1 MTDCTACCTADV
13 DNRKNVLQVEKYDIN
28 IMDDAV
34 ESFLKSMENIKASYI
49 IIYYQNHC
57 KIAIPSF
64 NFSKEVDHYDI
75 INIKQGPSCFLSP
88 TGWI

>member
-34 ESFLKSMENIKASYI
+34 ESFLKSMENIKATYLYPYI
-49 IIYYQNHC
+49 IIYY
-57 KIAIPSF
+57 
-64 NFSKEVDHYDI
+64 
-75 INIKQGPSCFLSP
+75 
-88 TGWI
+88 

>member
-34 ESFLKSMENIKASYI
+34 ESFLKSMENIGATFVSIYHYYI
-49 IIYYQNHC
+49 SLKLLQDSNT
-57 KIAIPSF
+57 F
-64 NFSKEVDHYDI
+64 F
-75 INIKQGPSCFLSP
+75 
-88 TGWI
+88 